1 MNVDDKSEKDVSKK
15 PSFFEQEVLM
25 DPIMKRVEKSEVTDI
40 GQRLKFTFLNLRI
53 NLNDLDQVFLPH
65 NWKYIQSQKMDN
77 GFVTIEDLDLIF

>member
-15 PSFFEQEVLM
+15 PSFVEQEVLV

-53 NLNDLDQVFLPH
+53 NLNDLDQVFLSH
-65 NWKYIQSQKMDN
+65 N
-77 GFVTIEDLDLIF
+77 